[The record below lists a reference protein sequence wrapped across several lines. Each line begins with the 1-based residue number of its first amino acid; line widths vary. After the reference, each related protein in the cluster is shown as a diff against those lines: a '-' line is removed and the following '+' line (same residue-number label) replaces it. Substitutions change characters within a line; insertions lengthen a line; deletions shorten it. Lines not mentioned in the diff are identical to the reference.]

1 MFTTLLTHLWNV
13 RVQFVKYCTVG
24 SSAVLL
30 DMGLLILFT
39 DVFHWSAVLS
49 VAVNQIFLIGYTFG
63 LNKYWSFQNKDMPHK
78 QLARYVTL
86 VVANY
91 TLSVGAMY
99 VFHDQIGFD
108 YRLVRLGSIAVMV
121 SWNFL
126 LYKHWVYANEE
137 VRMKNAE

>member
-1 MFTTLLTHLWNV
+1 
-13 RVQFVKYCTVG
+13 
-24 SSAVLL
+24 
-30 DMGLLILFT
+30 
-39 DVFHWSAVLS
+39 VFHWSAVLS